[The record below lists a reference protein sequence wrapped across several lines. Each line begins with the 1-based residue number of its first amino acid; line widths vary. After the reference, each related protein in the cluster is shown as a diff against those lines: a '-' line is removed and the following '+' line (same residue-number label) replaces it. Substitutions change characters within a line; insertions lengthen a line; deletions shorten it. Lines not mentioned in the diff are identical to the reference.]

1 MARSRNEINA
11 ELARA
16 NADLEAFSH
25 SVAHDLREPL
35 RSIDGFSELLLSEH
49 GAALDADGRNHLD
62 RVRRAARRMG
72 QMIDDLLMLS
82 RVVRTEPQ
90 RASVDLSAL
99 AQEVLEALRLQ
110 EPERSVHI
118 EVTPGLT
125 AQGDA
130 GLLRIALQNL
140 LGNAWKYSGRQ
151 REAQI
156 EFGAKAEEGEWVYF
170 VRDNGAGFEMKY
182 AGKLFNPFQRL
193 HTADEFPGTGIGL
206 ATVHRIVR
214 KHGGRIWAQAAVGQ
228 GATFYFTLS

>member
-1 MARSRNEINA
+1 
-11 ELARA
+11 
-16 NADLEAFSH
+16 
-25 SVAHDLREPL
+25 
-35 RSIDGFSELLLSEH
+35 
-49 GAALDADGRNHLD
+49 
-62 RVRRAARRMG
+62 
-72 QMIDDLLMLS
+72 
-82 RVVRTEPQ
+82 
-90 RASVDLSAL
+90 
-99 AQEVLEALRLQ
+99 
-110 EPERSVHI
+110 SVHI

-156 EFGAKAEEGEWVYF
+156 EFGAKAQEGEWVYF

-182 AGKLFNPFQRL
+182 AGKLFNAFQRL

-206 ATVHRIVR
+206 ATVQRIVR